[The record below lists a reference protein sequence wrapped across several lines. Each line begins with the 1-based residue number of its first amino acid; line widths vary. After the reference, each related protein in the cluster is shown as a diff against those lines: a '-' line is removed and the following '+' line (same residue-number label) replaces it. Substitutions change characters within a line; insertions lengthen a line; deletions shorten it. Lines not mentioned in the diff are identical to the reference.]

1 MDRLT
6 AKIIDGL
13 AVSNHIKNGL
23 KNEISEL
30 RTKDVIPCLATILI
44 GSDPPS
50 LVYINNKQKAANS
63 IGIRTLDYRLHTT
76 ISQTELIRLIEKLNL
91 DSAVHGILIQLPL
104 PDHLDKYKVINMV
117 DPKKDVDGL
126 TFINSGL
133 LLNEKTNLIPCTP
146 LGIMELF
153 RFYEIQLDGS
163 NVLIINRSNLVG
175 KPLASLLLSKNST
188 VTISHS
194 HTNNLKFFSQNA
206 DIVITAVGNRDS
218 FILTPD
224 MVKNGATIIDV
235 GTNRVDGKL
244 CGDVEFERVR
254 EKASYI
260 TPVPGGVGPMTICML
275 LRNTIEASKSQTV

>member
-13 AVSNHIKNGL
+13 AVSNHIKNDL

-30 RTKDVIPCLATILI
+30 RTKGVIPCLATILI

-63 IGIRTLDYRLHTT
+63 RGIRTLDYRLDTAV
-76 ISQTELIRLIEKLNL
+76 SQTELIRLIEKLNL
-91 DSAVHGILIQLPL
+91 DSSVHGILIQLPL
-104 PDHLDKYKVINMV
+104 PEHLDKYHVINMV
-117 DPKKDVDGL
+117 DPMKDVDGL
-126 TFINSGL
+126 TSINSGL
-133 LLNEKTNLIPCTP
+133 LLNNKTNLIPCTP

-153 RFYEIQLDGS
+153 HFYKIQLDGA

-206 DIVITAVGNRDS
+206 DIVITAVGNRNS
-218 FILTPD
+218 FVLTPD
-224 MVKNGATIIDV
+224 MVNNGAIIIDV

-244 CGDVEFERVR
+244 CGDVDFERVR
-254 EKASYI
+254 KKASYI

-275 LRNTIEASKSQTV
+275 LRNTVEASKSHTV

>member
-1 MDRLT
+1 MERLT

-13 AVSNHIKNGL
+13 AVSNHIKNDL

-30 RTKDVIPCLATILI
+30 RTKGVIPCLATILI

-63 IGIRTLDYRLHTT
+63 IGIRTLDYRLDTAV
-76 ISQTELIRLIEKLNL
+76 SQTELIRLIEKLNL
-91 DSAVHGILIQLPL
+91 DSTVHGILIQLPL
-104 PDHLDKYKVINMV
+104 PEHLDKYHVINMV
-117 DPKKDVDGL
+117 DPMKDVDGL
-126 TFINSGL
+126 TSINSGL
-133 LLNEKTNLIPCTP
+133 LLNNKTNLIPCTP

-153 RFYEIQLDGS
+153 RFYKIQLDGA

-206 DIVITAVGNRDS
+206 DIVITAVGNRNS
-218 FILTPD
+218 FVLTPD
-224 MVKNGATIIDV
+224 MVNNGAIIIDV

-244 CGDVEFERVR
+244 CGDVDFERVR
-254 EKASYI
+254 KKASYI

-275 LRNTIEASKSQTV
+275 LRNTVEASKSHTV

>member
-30 RTKDVIPCLATILI
+30 RTKAVIPCLATILI

-133 LLNEKTNLIPCTP
+133 LLNDKTNLIPCTP

-153 RFYEIQLDGS
+153 RFYEIQLDGT

-218 FILTPD
+218 FVLTPD

-244 CGDVEFERVR
+244 CGDVEFEMVR

-275 LRNTIEASKSQTV
+275 LRNTVEASKSQTV

>member
-1 MDRLT
+1 MERLT

-13 AVSNHIKNGL
+13 AVSNHIKNDL

-30 RTKDVIPCLATILI
+30 RTKGVIPCLATILI

-63 IGIRTLDYRLHTT
+63 IGIRTLDYRLDTAV
-76 ISQTELIRLIEKLNL
+76 SQTELIRLIEKLNL
-91 DSAVHGILIQLPL
+91 DSTVHGILIQLPL
-104 PDHLDKYKVINMV
+104 PEHLDKYHVINMV
-117 DPKKDVDGL
+117 DPMKDVDGL
-126 TFINSGL
+126 TSINSGL
-133 LLNEKTNLIPCTP
+133 LLNNKTNLIPCTP

-153 RFYEIQLDGS
+153 HFYKIQLDGA

-206 DIVITAVGNRDS
+206 DIVITAVGNRNS
-218 FILTPD
+218 FVLTPD
-224 MVKNGATIIDV
+224 MVNNGAIIIDV

-244 CGDVEFERVR
+244 CGDVDFERIR

-275 LRNTIEASKSQTV
+275 LRNTVEASKSHTV

>member
-1 MDRLT
+1 MERLT

-13 AVSNHIKNGL
+13 AVSNHIKNDL

-30 RTKDVIPCLATILI
+30 RTKGVIPCLATILI

-63 IGIRTLDYRLHTT
+63 IGIRTLDYRLDTAV
-76 ISQTELIRLIEKLNL
+76 SQTELIRLIEKLNL
-91 DSAVHGILIQLPL
+91 DSTVHGILIQLPL
-104 PDHLDKYKVINMV
+104 PEHLDKYHVINMV
-117 DPKKDVDGL
+117 DPMKDVDGL
-126 TFINSGL
+126 TSINSGL
-133 LLNEKTNLIPCTP
+133 LLNNKTNLIPCTP

-153 RFYEIQLDGS
+153 RFYKIQLDGA

-175 KPLASLLLSKNST
+175 KPLASLLLGKNST

-206 DIVITAVGNRDS
+206 DIVITAVGNRNS
-218 FILTPD
+218 FVLTPD
-224 MVKNGATIIDV
+224 MVNNGAIIIDV

-244 CGDVEFERVR
+244 CGDVDFERIR

-275 LRNTIEASKSQTV
+275 LRNTVEASKSHTV

>member
-1 MDRLT
+1 MNRLM

-13 AVSNHIKNGL
+13 AVSNHL
-23 KNEISEL
+23 KNILKKEISDLE
-30 RTKDVIPCLATILI
+30 TKGVIPCLATILV

-63 IGIRTLDYRLHTT
+63 IGIRTLDYRLDIN

-104 PDHLDKYKVINMV
+104 PDHLDKYYVINMV

-133 LLNEKTNLIPCTP
+133 LLNNKTNLIPCTP

-153 RFYEIQLDGS
+153 RFYEIQLDGA
-163 NVLIINRSNLVG
+163 NALIINRSNLVG
-175 KPLASLLLSKNST
+175 KPLASLLLRENST

-194 HTNNLKFFSQNA
+194 HTHNLKFFSQNA
-206 DIVITAVGNRDS
+206 DIIITAVGNRDS
-218 FILTPD
+218 FVLTHD
-224 MVKNGATIIDV
+224 MVNNGATIIDV

-244 CGDVEFERVR
+244 CGDVDFERVS
-254 EKASYI
+254 EKA
-260 TPVPGGVGPMTICML
+260 
-275 LRNTIEASKSQTV
+275 R

>member
-13 AVSNHIKNGL
+13 AVSNHIKNDL

-30 RTKDVIPCLATILI
+30 RTKGVIPCLATILI

-63 IGIRTLDYRLHTT
+63 IGIRTLDYRLDTAV
-76 ISQTELIRLIEKLNL
+76 SQTELIRLIEKLNL
-91 DSAVHGILIQLPL
+91 DSSVHGILIQLPL
-104 PDHLDKYKVINMV
+104 PEHLDKYHVINMV
-117 DPKKDVDGL
+117 DPMKDVDGL
-126 TFINSGL
+126 TSINSGL
-133 LLNEKTNLIPCTP
+133 LLNNKTNLIPCTP

-153 RFYEIQLDGS
+153 HFYKIQLDGA

-206 DIVITAVGNRDS
+206 DIVITAVGNRNS
-218 FILTPD
+218 FVLTPD
-224 MVKNGATIIDV
+224 MVNNGAIIIDV

-244 CGDVEFERVR
+244 CGDVDFERVR

-275 LRNTIEASKSQTV
+275 LRNTVEASKSHTV

>member
-30 RTKDVIPCLATILI
+30 RTKAVIPCLATILI

-50 LVYINNKQKAANS
+50 LVYINNKQKAAKS

-153 RFYEIQLDGS
+153 RFYEIQLDGT

-206 DIVITAVGNRDS
+206 DIVITAVGNRYS
-218 FILTPD
+218 FVLTHD

-275 LRNTIEASKSQTV
+275 LRNTVEASKLQTV

>member
-30 RTKDVIPCLATILI
+30 RTKAVIPCLATILI

-50 LVYINNKQKAANS
+50 LVYINNKQKAAKS

-218 FILTPD
+218 FVLTPN

-275 LRNTIEASKSQTV
+275 LRNTVEASKSQTV

>member
-1 MDRLT
+1 MERLT

-13 AVSNHIKNGL
+13 AVSNHIKNDL

-30 RTKDVIPCLATILI
+30 RTKGVIPCLATILI

-63 IGIRTLDYRLHTT
+63 IGIRTLDYRLDTAV
-76 ISQTELIRLIEKLNL
+76 SQTELIRLIEKLNL
-91 DSAVHGILIQLPL
+91 DSSVHGILIQLPL
-104 PDHLDKYKVINMV
+104 PEHLDKYHVINMV
-117 DPKKDVDGL
+117 DPMKDVDGL
-126 TFINSGL
+126 TSINSGL
-133 LLNEKTNLIPCTP
+133 LLNNKTNLIPCTP

-153 RFYEIQLDGS
+153 HFYKIQLDGA

-206 DIVITAVGNRDS
+206 DIVITAVGNRNS
-218 FILTPD
+218 FVLTPD
-224 MVKNGATIIDV
+224 MVNNGAIIIDV

-244 CGDVEFERVR
+244 CGDVDFERVR
-254 EKASYI
+254 KKASYI

-275 LRNTIEASKSQTV
+275 LRNTVEASKSHTV

>member
-1 MDRLT
+1 MGILT

-13 AVSNHIKNGL
+13 AVSNHIKNDL

-30 RTKDVIPCLATILI
+30 RTKGVIPCLATILI

-63 IGIRTLDYRLHTT
+63 IGIRTLDYRLDTA

-91 DSAVHGILIQLPL
+91 DSTVHGILIQLPL
-104 PDHLDKYKVINMV
+104 PEHLDKYHVINMV

-133 LLNEKTNLIPCTP
+133 LLNNKTNLIPCTP

-153 RFYEIQLDGS
+153 RFYKIQLDGA

-194 HTNNLKFFSQNA
+194 HTNNLKFYSQNA

-218 FILTPD
+218 FVLTHD
-224 MVKNGATIIDV
+224 MVKTDATIIDV

-244 CGDVEFERVR
+244 CGDVDFEKVR

-275 LRNTIEASKSQTV
+275 LRNTVEASKSHIV

>member
-23 KNEISEL
+23 KNEISDL
-30 RTKDVIPCLATILI
+30 RTKAVIPCLATILI

-104 PDHLDKYKVINMV
+104 PDHLDKYEVINMV

-133 LLNEKTNLIPCTP
+133 LLNDKTNLIPCTP

-153 RFYEIQLDGS
+153 RFYEIQLDGT

-218 FILTPD
+218 FVLTPD

-275 LRNTIEASKSQTV
+275 LRNTVEASKSQTV

>member
-30 RTKDVIPCLATILI
+30 RTKAVIPCLATILI

-104 PDHLDKYKVINMV
+104 PDHLDKHKVINMV

-133 LLNEKTNLIPCTP
+133 LLNDKTNLIPCTP

-153 RFYEIQLDGS
+153 RFYEIQLDGA

-218 FILTPD
+218 FVLTPD

>member
-30 RTKDVIPCLATILI
+30 RTKAVIPCLATILI

-63 IGIRTLDYRLHTT
+63 IGIRTLDYRMHTT

-104 PDHLDKYKVINMV
+104 PDHLDKHKVINMV

-133 LLNEKTNLIPCTP
+133 LLNDKTNLIPCTP

-153 RFYEIQLDGS
+153 RFYEIQLDGA

-194 HTNNLKFFSQNA
+194 HTHNLKFFSQNA

-218 FILTPD
+218 FVLTPD

>member
-30 RTKDVIPCLATILI
+30 RTKAVIPCLATILI

-104 PDHLDKYKVINMV
+104 PDHLDKHKVINMV

-153 RFYEIQLDGS
+153 RFYEIQLDGA

-218 FILTPD
+218 FVLTPD

-275 LRNTIEASKSQTV
+275 LRNTVEASKSQTV

>member
-13 AVSNHIKNGL
+13 AVSNHIKNDL

-30 RTKDVIPCLATILI
+30 RTKGVIPCLATILI
-44 GSDPPS
+44 GSDTPS

-63 IGIRTLDYRLHTT
+63 IGIRTLDYRLDTAV
-76 ISQTELIRLIEKLNL
+76 SQTELIRLIEKLNL
-91 DSAVHGILIQLPL
+91 DSSVHGILIQLPL
-104 PDHLDKYKVINMV
+104 PEHLDKYHVINMV
-117 DPKKDVDGL
+117 DPMKDVDGL
-126 TFINSGL
+126 TSINSGL
-133 LLNEKTNLIPCTP
+133 LLNNKTNLIPCTP

-153 RFYEIQLDGS
+153 HFYKIQLDGA

-206 DIVITAVGNRDS
+206 DIVITAVGNRNS
-218 FILTPD
+218 FVLTPD
-224 MVKNGATIIDV
+224 MVNNGAIIIDV

-244 CGDVEFERVR
+244 CGDVDFERVR

-275 LRNTIEASKSQTV
+275 LRNTVEASKSHTV

>member
-30 RTKDVIPCLATILI
+30 RTKAVIPCLATILI

-133 LLNEKTNLIPCTP
+133 LLNDKTNLIPCTP

-153 RFYEIQLDGS
+153 RFYEIQLDGT

-218 FILTPD
+218 FVLTPD

>member
-13 AVSNHIKNGL
+13 AVSNHIKNDL

-30 RTKDVIPCLATILI
+30 KTKGVIPCLATILI

-63 IGIRTLDYRLHTT
+63 IGIRTLDYRLDTAV
-76 ISQTELIRLIEKLNL
+76 SQTELIRLIEKLNL
-91 DSAVHGILIQLPL
+91 DSSVHGILIQLPL
-104 PDHLDKYKVINMV
+104 PEHLDKYHVINMV
-117 DPKKDVDGL
+117 DPMKDVDGL
-126 TFINSGL
+126 TSINSGL
-133 LLNEKTNLIPCTP
+133 LLNNKTNLIPCTP

-153 RFYEIQLDGS
+153 HFYKIQLDGA

-206 DIVITAVGNRDS
+206 DIVITAVGNRNS
-218 FILTPD
+218 FVLTPD
-224 MVKNGATIIDV
+224 MVNNGAIIIDV

-244 CGDVEFERVR
+244 CGDVDFERVR
-254 EKASYI
+254 KKASYI

-275 LRNTIEASKSQTV
+275 LRNTVEASKSHTV

>member
-23 KNEISEL
+23 KNEISKL
-30 RTKDVIPCLATILI
+30 RTKAVIPCLATILI

-104 PDHLDKYKVINMV
+104 PDHLDKHKVINMV

-133 LLNEKTNLIPCTP
+133 LLNDKTNLIPCTP

-153 RFYEIQLDGS
+153 RFYEIQLDGA

-218 FILTPD
+218 FVLTPD
-224 MVKNGATIIDV
+224 MVKNGSTIIDV

>member
-30 RTKDVIPCLATILI
+30 RTKAVIPCLATILI

-91 DSAVHGILIQLPL
+91 DYAVHGILIQLPL
-104 PDHLDKYKVINMV
+104 PDHLDKHTVINMV

-133 LLNEKTNLIPCTP
+133 LLNDKTNLIPCTP

-153 RFYEIQLDGS
+153 RFYEIQLDGA

-218 FILTPD
+218 FVLTPD

-275 LRNTIEASKSQTV
+275 LRNTIEASKSQTA

>member
-1 MDRLT
+1 MDILT

-13 AVSNHIKNGL
+13 AVSNHIKNSL
-23 KNEISEL
+23 KNEISGL
-30 RTKDVIPCLATILI
+30 VTQGMIPCLATILI

-63 IGIRTLDYRLHTT
+63 IGIRTLDYRFDAD
-76 ISQTELIRLIEKLNL
+76 ISQTELIRLIERLNL
-91 DSAVHGILIQLPL
+91 DPTVHGILIQLPL
-104 PDHLDKYKVINMV
+104 PDHLDKYHVINMV

-133 LLNEKTNLIPCTP
+133 LLNNKTNLIPCTP

-153 RFYEIQLDGS
+153 RFYEIQLDGA
-163 NVLIINRSNLVG
+163 NVLIVNRSNLVG

-194 HTNNLKFFSQNA
+194 RTKNLKFFSQNA
-206 DIVITAVGNRDS
+206 DIIVTAVGNRDS
-218 FILTPD
+218 FVLTDD
-224 MVKNGATIIDV
+224 MVKNGAIIIDV

-244 CGDVEFERVR
+244 CGDVDFEKVK
-254 EKASYI
+254 EKARYI

-275 LRNTIEASKSQTV
+275 LRNTVEASKVYAK

>member
-13 AVSNHIKNGL
+13 AVSNHIKNVL

-30 RTKDVIPCLATILI
+30 RTKGVIPCLATILI

-63 IGIRTLDYRLHTT
+63 IGIRTLDYRLDTAV
-76 ISQTELIRLIEKLNL
+76 SQTELIRLIEKLNL
-91 DSAVHGILIQLPL
+91 DSTVHGILIQLPL
-104 PDHLDKYKVINMV
+104 PEHLDKYHVINMV
-117 DPKKDVDGL
+117 DPMKDVDGL
-126 TFINSGL
+126 TSINSGL
-133 LLNEKTNLIPCTP
+133 LLNNKTNLIPCTP

-153 RFYEIQLDGS
+153 HFYKIQLDGA

-206 DIVITAVGNRDS
+206 DIVITAVGNRNS
-218 FILTPD
+218 FVLTPD
-224 MVKNGATIIDV
+224 MVNNGAIIIDV

-244 CGDVEFERVR
+244 CGDVDFERVR

-275 LRNTIEASKSQTV
+275 LRNTVEASKSHTV

>member
-1 MDRLT
+1 MGILT

-13 AVSNHIKNGL
+13 AVSNHIKNDL

-30 RTKDVIPCLATILI
+30 RTKGVIPCLATILI

-63 IGIRTLDYRLHTT
+63 IGIRTLDYRLDTA

-91 DSAVHGILIQLPL
+91 DSTVHGILIQLPL
-104 PDHLDKYKVINMV
+104 PEHLDKYHVINMV

-133 LLNEKTNLIPCTP
+133 LLNNKTNLIPCTP

-153 RFYEIQLDGS
+153 RFYKIQLDGA
-163 NVLIINRSNLVG
+163 NVLIINRSSLVG

-218 FILTPD
+218 FVLTPD
-224 MVKNGATIIDV
+224 MVNNGATIIDV

-244 CGDVEFERVR
+244 CGDVDFERVR
-254 EKASYI
+254 EKVGYI

-275 LRNTIEASKSQTV
+275 LRNTVEASKSHTL

>member
-30 RTKDVIPCLATILI
+30 RTKAVIPCLATILI

-153 RFYEIQLDGS
+153 RFYEIQLDGT

-218 FILTPD
+218 FVLTHD

-275 LRNTIEASKSQTV
+275 LRNTVEASKLQTV

>member
-76 ISQTELIRLIEKLNL
+76 TSQTELIRLIEKLNL

-153 RFYEIQLDGS
+153 RFYEIQLDGT

-218 FILTPD
+218 FVLTPD